1 VHSERR
7 RKAPAARDVAG
18 LIRSI
23 DYSATAALERA
34 LKAAPDEQGRLAVAL
49 AEWRDR
55 ATAAF
60 LAAYREATTNPRL
73 WPADRQAADQ
83 MLNFFL
89 VEKAFYE
96 IEYELAHR
104 PDWLRVP
111 LTGMLR
117 ILSQSPNEAL

>member
-1 VHSERR
+1 
-7 RKAPAARDVAG
+7 
-18 LIRSI
+18 
-23 DYSATAALERA
+23 
-34 LKAAPDEQGRLAVAL
+34 
-49 AEWRDR
+49 
-55 ATAAF
+55 
-60 LAAYREATTNPRL
+60 
-73 WPADRQAADQ
+73 

-117 ILSQSPNEAL
+117 ILSQSANEAS